1 MTYSITPSY
10 QEQMG
15 FGNTA
20 EGEFGG
26 TPIVTAPVVVA
37 DDDTQDED
45 DSPQGLV
52 TKVKDFLNTVFSR
65 DAAAKVMK
73 KPVVTPKSILAQ
85 YNLESNPMGG
95 YTTIEYPSS
104 FYEDLIEKEKAK
116 SIFDQDLNYL
126 SSLYTNRN
134 NARFDERLDKNLNP
148 VVPEIP
154 IPFEDV
160 IVQEDNAPKLDFR
173 DSGNTEFILKPR
185 RRPLGLMSRDN
196 LEGLY

>member
-26 TPIVTAPVVVA
+26 TPIVTAPGVVA

-160 IVQEDNAPKLDFR
+160 IVQEDSAPKLDFR

>member
-154 IPFEDV
+154 IPFDDV
-160 IVQEDNAPKLDFR
+160 IVHEVSAPKLDFR

-185 RRPLGLMSRDN
+185 RRPLGLISRDN

>member
-15 FGNTA
+15 FGSDE

-116 SIFDQDLNYL
+116 SIFNQDLNYL
-126 SSLYTNRN
+126 SSLYKNRN

-160 IVQEDNAPKLDFR
+160 IVQEDSASKLDFR

>member
-85 YNLESNPMGG
+85 YNPMGG

-104 FYEDLIEKEKAK
+104 FYEDLIKKEKAK

-160 IVQEDNAPKLDFR
+160 IVQEDSAPKLDFR